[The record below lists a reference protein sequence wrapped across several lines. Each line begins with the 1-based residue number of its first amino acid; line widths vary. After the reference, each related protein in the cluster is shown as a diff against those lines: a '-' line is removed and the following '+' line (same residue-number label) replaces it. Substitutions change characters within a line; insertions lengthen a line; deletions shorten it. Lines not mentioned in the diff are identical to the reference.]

1 MGGTIPLLKC
11 GRNIFS
17 QLEEFGLLAQ
27 IEEEV
32 SLMRLWC
39 PAVNDNGIGLVVSF
53 ERTTRVTVLVCR
65 LVVLEL
71 IATCDEAARLIY
83 ETSGSGD
90 DHSNLNVLPNRCVGY
105 KTRLQSQCEVG
116 A

>member
-1 MGGTIPLLKC
+1 MGGTIPPLKC

-53 ERTTRVTVLVCR
+53 ERTTRVTVSVCR

-71 IATCDEAARLIY
+71 IATCDESARLYY
-83 ETSGSGD
+83 ETQRKWRRSRQPER
-90 DHSNLNVLPNRCVGY
+90 LAQPLC
-105 KTRLQSQCEVG
+105 RLQKSLAELARVG